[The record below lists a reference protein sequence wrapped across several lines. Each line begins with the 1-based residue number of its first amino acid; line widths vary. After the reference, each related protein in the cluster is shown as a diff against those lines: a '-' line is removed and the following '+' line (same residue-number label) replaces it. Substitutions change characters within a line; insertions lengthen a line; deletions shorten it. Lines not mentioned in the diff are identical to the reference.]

1 MRNILLFFA
10 IIIMAT
16 ACKKEACE
24 DAEGEGLAGKW
35 ILRQTLVSP
44 GPIGEWKSYWG
55 PVVSLTFR
63 DDGTLGG
70 PGWPDS
76 NDPYDRYEVNG
87 NYITFYQNSSTD
99 SLRRGYKLKGNE
111 LYLWN
116 PSCFEPCGSKYKRV
130 Q

>member
-1 MRNILLFFA
+1 MRAILLFLAF
-10 IIIMAT
+10 ISITT
-16 ACKKEACE
+16 ACSK
-24 DAEGEGLAGKW
+24 DAGEKVEGEGLEGKW

-55 PVVSLTFR
+55 PVVSITFR

-76 NDPYDRYEVNG
+76 NEPFDRYEVNG

-99 SLRRGYKLKGNE
+99 SLRRGYNLDRNV
-111 LYLWN
+111 LTLWN